1 VDIMNDLGVNVHIEM
16 DGVEKADIARGD
28 AYHFNGTLV
37 KPKAIFN
44 TLTIGDTLGGD
55 MFDVAFTDIFDKTN
69 AESCKFESAGHADCK
84 KFPCFNPCKTAVR
97 IGEISDEFWHVKAKT
112 VERHNGEVGVWLCER
127 KLNKTGPILPEVY
140 DVQGSRLLGGDWDCS
155 NQDSSCGTS
164 RKPYC
169 CWNGRGQCWK
179 CNRPCCGAAGSDG
192 CCPYNRMLGGTPGN
206 ETCFWSDGEVQTQE
220 RGVIK
225 IADIKLGEHVLS
237 QDLDGTLTFTEVLA
251 FLDKGDDMATF
262 TQVTTRSGNQIMLTP
277 DHLIHVHGQSPKF
290 ASDLVVGD
298 KLMVISDFT
307 MKPDLIV
314 TIDLVQEKG
323 FISPLT
329 ETGTILVNG
338 ILASCYAVAGSHD
351 EAHIA
356 MAPLR
361 LYSKAKKLG
370 QYFGLLVQDDQDPPM
385 GIHPYGAALLSIIQN
400 LAPHKLGR
408 MYQKPIN
415 AANDDT
421 CYQSIRQGICNQ
433 AIVSFD

>member
-1 VDIMNDLGVNVHIEM
+1 M
-16 DGVEKADIARGD
+16 
-28 AYHFNGTLV
+28 
-37 KPKAIFN
+37 
-44 TLTIGDTLGGD
+44 
-55 MFDVAFTDIFDKTN
+55 
-69 AESCKFESAGHADCK
+69 
-84 KFPCFNPCKTAVR
+84 
-97 IGEISDEFWHVKAKT
+97 
-112 VERHNGEVGVWLCER
+112 
-127 KLNKTGPILPEVY
+127 
-140 DVQGSRLLGGDWDCS
+140 
-155 NQDSSCGTS
+155 
-164 RKPYC
+164 
-169 CWNGRGQCWK
+169 
-179 CNRPCCGAAGSDG
+179 
-192 CCPYNRMLGGTPGN
+192 
-206 ETCFWSDGEVQTQE
+206 
-220 RGVIK
+220 IK

-370 QYFGLLVQDDQDPPM
+370 QYLGLLAQDDQDPPM